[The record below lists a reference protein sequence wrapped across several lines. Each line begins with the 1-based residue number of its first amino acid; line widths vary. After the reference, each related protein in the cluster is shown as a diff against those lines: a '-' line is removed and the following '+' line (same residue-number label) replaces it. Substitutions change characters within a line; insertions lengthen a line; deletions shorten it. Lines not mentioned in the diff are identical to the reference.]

1 MIDFLKNHIFFYV
14 GYLLGVSIVA
24 FFAYVIDKEKAKRGA
39 WRIPEKVLILLAFLL
54 GAVGAVMGMLW
65 FNHKTAKMKFRL
77 LVPLALILN
86 LLIFMLFFW
95 DSVQA

>member
-1 MIDFLKNHIFFYV
+1 MTYIWWEI
-14 GYLLGVSIVA
+14 LGLFAYNLIVA
-24 FFAYVIDKEKAKRGA
+24 FIYGIDKWKSTHGG
-39 WRIPEKVLILLAFLL
+39 WRISEKVLLLLTFLL

-86 LLIFMLFFW
+86 LFIYVLFFW
-95 DSVQA
+95 DSIQI